1 MTEKVQ
7 AIDQMEASVQRRGG
21 FEEVAEAHG
30 FFEAVCRDQYGNE
43 KWRDVIENLVT
54 TAGKND
60 LLNKYMAGSSY
71 TQTVRMGLKGTG
83 SAAVGDTQ
91 SSHAGWSEVGLAN
104 APAYSGNRPSVTMGA
119 ASAGSSG
126 PLYVPEAAPVTF
138 LWEHL
143 IGGFLRR
150 RRFIGFM
157 RGRMWSRTWR
167 RIRFSHRSVT
177 NGVSTIQ
184 ASITF
189 SAALKGATNN
199 LSVTAVEPNLSPPLE
214 SLPTTNLLPAQVL
227 GKPLPPQAPRKL

>member
-119 ASAGSSG
+119 ASAGSSVSSG
-126 PLYVPEAAPVTF
+126 VVFSFTSGGTVAGAFINNGGSATIDNTTGTLYSAGDFTGGSKTVANGDSLTVTY
-138 LWEHL
+138 
-143 IGGFLRR
+143 
-150 RRFIGFM
+150 
-157 RGRMWSRTWR
+157 TA
-167 RIRFSHRSVT
+167 
-177 NGVSTIQ
+177 TI
-184 ASITF
+184 S
-189 SAALKGATNN
+189 
-199 LSVTAVEPNLSPPLE
+199 
-214 SLPTTNLLPAQVL
+214 
-227 GKPLPPQAPRKL
+227 